1 VSRDHHGHDHDP
13 TDSFGRNLRS
23 GDYNPLSRG
32 WILVTNLIRR
42 LRPPHDCCGHYGEPG
57 C

>member
-1 VSRDHHGHDHDP
+1 MSHRRHDHAMS
-13 TDSFGRNLRS
+13 SFDRNLHS
-23 GDYNPLSRG
+23 GTYNPLGRG
-32 WILVTNLIRR
+32 WLLITNLTRR

>member
-1 VSRDHHGHDHDP
+1 VSGEHHDHP
-13 TDSFGRNLRS
+13 ASSFDENMRG
-23 GDYNPLSRG
+23 GDYGPLRRG
-32 WILVTNLIRR
+32 WMLFTNLSRR